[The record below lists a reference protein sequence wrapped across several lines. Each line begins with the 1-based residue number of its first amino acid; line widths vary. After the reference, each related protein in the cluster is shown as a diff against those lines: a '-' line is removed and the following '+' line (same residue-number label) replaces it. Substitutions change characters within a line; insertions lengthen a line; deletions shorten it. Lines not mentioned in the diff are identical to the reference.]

1 MFTEIEYLGHTLTPN
16 GVKPNDTKVK
26 AVQEFPQL
34 KSAQDIQSFLGLR
47 LRYTDRLSI
56 KKNIT

>member
-1 MFTEIEYLGHTLTPN
+1 VFTEIEYLGHTLTPN
-16 GVKPNDTKVK
+16 GVEPNDTKVK